1 MAIELFRE
9 SQIPAPQAEP
19 AKASWWA
26 SLFGS
31 AAGPAGIGR
40 RPTPALTGGEK
51 NKLDGYYVRIRYN
64 DEPVTVPACKLPGNH
79 LEGDESFCTLVS
91 TVPAML
97 SGLE

>member
-9 SQIPAPQAEP
+9 SQIPAPQAKP
-19 AKASWWA
+19 AKSSWWP

-31 AAGPAGIGR
+31 ATGPTGIGR
-40 RPTPALTGGEK
+40 RPTPELTGGEK

-91 TVPAML
+91 TDPAVL
-97 SGLE
+97 VGLK